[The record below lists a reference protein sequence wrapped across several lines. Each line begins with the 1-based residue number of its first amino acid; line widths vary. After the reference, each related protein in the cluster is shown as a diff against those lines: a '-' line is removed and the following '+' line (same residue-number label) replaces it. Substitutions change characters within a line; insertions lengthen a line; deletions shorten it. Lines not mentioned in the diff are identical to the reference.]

1 MSDLNEQRK
10 SLPIGPGGHAD
21 FYRMTILPLE
31 TEKLDRLRA
40 AILKWQVISAEE
52 FEHFRQR
59 SEGQP
64 ASPMADYGYDPV
76 GDEAFMLGQTERVM
90 WASFAVA
97 IASAVERLFG
107 SICGTLELKLPAKPN
122 WGQKKGAIENK
133 LGIDFA
139 SLDGFSGATLARLL
153 GNDFKHNS
161 CTVGSEFSS
170 YSGRQIGLEIEYEKE
185 QWEAILCDA
194 ISFMCALVN
203 RLDSLP
209 TPQPEGGA

>member
-1 MSDLNEQRK
+1 
-10 SLPIGPGGHAD
+10 
-21 FYRMTILPLE
+21 MTILPLE

-64 ASPMADYGYDPV
+64 APPMADYGYDPV

-107 SICGTLELKLPAKPN
+107 SICDSLELPLPAKPN
-122 WGQKKGAIENK
+122 WGHKKGAIEKK
-133 LGIDFA
+133 LGIDLA
-139 SLDGFSGATLARLL
+139 SVDGFSGATLARLL

-161 CTVGSEFSS
+161 GTVSPEHSS
-170 YSGRQIGLEIEYEKE
+170 YSGRQIGVEIEYEKE
-185 QWEAILCDA
+185 QWQAILGNA
-194 ISFMCALVN
+194 KSFMCALAD
-203 RLDSLP
+203 RLDGLP
-209 TPQPEGGA
+209 TPLPEGGA